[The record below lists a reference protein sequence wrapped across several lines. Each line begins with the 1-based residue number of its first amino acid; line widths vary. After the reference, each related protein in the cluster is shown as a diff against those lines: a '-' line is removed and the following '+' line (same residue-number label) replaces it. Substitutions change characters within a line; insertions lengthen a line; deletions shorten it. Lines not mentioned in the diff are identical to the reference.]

1 VRQQNEQT
9 VQAKHAD
16 GRLVITKSVTYSL
29 FTNCN
34 DKIPNSIARA
44 RTCKIPNATAR
55 ARNTQFAEQFAEPLN
70 TPLKVPLNSSLNT
83 PLNRPLK
90 VPLN

>member
-34 DKIPNSIARA
+34 DKIPNSIAPA
-44 RTCKIPNATAR
+44 EHTAEG
-55 ARNTQFAEQFAEPLN
+55 AAEQFAEQTAEQTAEGTAEL
-70 TPLKVPLNSSLNT
+70 TQLLKELQC
-83 PLNRPLK
+83 
-90 VPLN
+90 